1 MASAGRHA
9 RARGGDSEDW
19 AGLVAVELWSR
30 EQEYLQAA
38 GDLEVSATESEYTK
52 DPKLAR

>member
-38 GDLEVSATESEYTK
+38 GDLEVSARESEYTK